1 MSRIRKRIYC
11 AGQRPIAICIIGLL
25 YRTVLAG
32 QVLWLIGCASV
43 PQQEVDAVSGATKE
57 GQSVIGSVASDYVL
71 LDRPQSRTTALDA
84 EAVFTLVR
92 WSNNLSY
99 GLANIASPGTIS
111 LLLVPTIRAEAVTDA
126 RVLRAVILLC
136 NETLQ
141 QPTVAIG
148 IPGGAQVPAA
158 YESLVEELSGRLD
171 LEIIALGDE
180 PLRPLPAMTGLTRTR
195 CELPESV
202 ALADAVI
209 LVPALWRDEAGAVH
223 GALDAVAALSPE
235 PMLGDSAWVDL
246 ASAVAP
252 LYVFADVLRPRV
264 RGKTK
269 SLNAIL
275 TSDDLCAVDAVGA
288 QLLGAS
294 PAAVPGLLLAAEH
307 EVGKMAWSDIAV
319 NGVRIPHLIGRRE

>member
-1 MSRIRKRIYC
+1 MIGIQKRLYH
-11 AGQRPIAICIIGLL
+11 AGQRPIARCIIGLL
-25 YRTVLAG
+25 YRIILAG
-32 QVLWLIGCASV
+32 QLLWLAGCASV

-57 GQSVIGSVASDYVL
+57 GQSVIGSVTSDYAL
-71 LDRPQSRTTALDA
+71 LDRPQKRTAALDA

-99 GLANIASPGTIS
+99 GLANIASPGTAS

-141 QPTVAIG
+141 QPAVVIG

-171 LEIIALGDE
+171 LEITALGDE
-180 PLRPLPAMTGLTRTR
+180 PLRPLPAMTGLVRAR

-223 GALDAVAALSPE
+223 GALDAVATLSPE
-235 PMLGDSAWVDL
+235 PVVGDSARVDL

-264 RGKTK
+264 GGKTRR
-269 SLNAIL
+269 LNAIL
-275 TSDDLCAVDAVGA
+275 ASADLCAVDAVGA
-288 QLLGAS
+288 RLLGAE
-294 PAAVPGLLLAAEH
+294 PAAVSGLLLAAEH
-307 EVGKMAWSDIAV
+307 EVGKVAWGDIAI
-319 NGVRIPHLIGRRE
+319 NGVRIPHSKR